1 MWRILLACPFLFLS
15 ADSALRVSRSELRA
29 QETAAARPT
38 IHLWF
43 EPEWFEGVKGS
54 FAYWTGT
61 AKPTGSWG
69 IAGPGIS
76 AEWTQ
81 GGESEWNSMG
91 AAAEETR
98 AVCGR
103 DLVIPRAGKY
113 RVWVRY
119 VDHRKKTQ
127 PFTVSISQGGAAR
140 LSADLG
146 TRPVVPP

>member
-1 MWRILLACPFLFLS
+1 MRCIPALTLLFLS
-15 ADSALRVSRSELRA
+15 STLALA
-29 QETAAARPT
+29 QSPSPP

-43 EPEWFEGVKGS
+43 EPEWFEGVQGS
-54 FAYWTGT
+54 FAYWTGE
-61 AKPTGSWG
+61 AKPSGSWG

-91 AAAEETR
+91 APAEETKAR
-98 AVCGR
+98 CHR

-119 VDHRKKTQ
+119 YDHRKKTE
-127 PFTVSISQGGAAR
+127 PFTVAITQTGDQKPGFS
-140 LSADLG
+140 
-146 TRPVVPP
+146 